1 MSTVATRP
9 VATRL
14 VATRPVATAPAATRP
29 GTAEASPIRGAADPR
44 SAGSSGVDQ
53 DRGEGLDRWEKRRE
67 KGEDKGKTGEKDR
80 AFRAEALPHL
90 DAVYRYALR
99 LSTGEA
105 EAEDLV
111 QETFLRA
118 YQSWSQY
125 TPTTN
130 CKGWLFTICRNT
142 YLRGRNRAQRRD
154 ELLTQHSG
162 GDPNARSVERS
173 IHGTA
178 VEWDPEGEFFNSMVD
193 AGIMEAVDRLPET
206 YRTAVLLRDVEG
218 LGYREAAEVMEV
230 SEGTAK
236 SRVFRGRRLLRE
248 DLLDYALEMG
258 YVRLS
263 ERPELR
269 SA

>member
-9 VATRL
+9 
-14 VATRPVATAPAATRP
+14 AATRP
-29 GTAEASPIRGAADPR
+29 GTTEASPILGAPDPR
-44 SAGSSGVDQ
+44 GAGSSGAEKERGGREED
-53 DRGEGLDRWEKRRE
+53 GEG
-67 KGEDKGKTGEKDR
+67 KGKAGEKDR
-80 AFRAEALPHL
+80 TFRAEALPHL
-90 DAVYRYALR
+90 DAVYRFALR
-99 LSTGEA
+99 LSGGQA

-125 TPTTN
+125 TPGTH

-142 YLRGRNRAQRRD
+142 YLQGQNRAQRRN
-154 ELLTQHSG
+154 ELLIRHTG
-162 GDPNARSVERS
+162 GDPDARSAERS
-173 IHGTA
+173 VHGTA
-178 VEWDPEGEFFNSMVD
+178 AEWDPEGEFFNSMMD
-193 AGIMEAVDRLPET
+193 AGVMEAVDRLPEQ

-248 DLLDYALEMG
+248 ELLDYALEMG
-258 YVRLS
+258 YIGLS
-263 ERPELR
+263 EGPALR